1 MRRFATG
8 LVLLLVTGCGNGAKD
23 EMIPLDKVPE
33 SMLKT
38 AREKLPDVRF
48 ENAIKH
54 GDGSYEVR
62 GKDPKGK
69 VRDVEFSATGEV
81 TEIE

>member
-1 MRRFATG
+1 MRRFVTV
-8 LVLLLVTGCGNGAKD
+8 LVFLLLSGCGNGTKY
-23 EMIPLDKVPE
+23 ELVPLDQVPE

-38 AREKLPDVRF
+38 AQEKLPDVKF
-48 ENAIKH
+48 ENAIKR

-69 VRDVEFSATGEV
+69 VRDVEFSSTGEV
-81 TEIE
+81 TEVE